1 MFNFEI
7 GLFCSIACP
16 PTIYDTFIF
25 DFKGYEAQLLE
36 IALKEKFIYIS
47 KKC

>member
-16 PTIYDTFIF
+16 IYDTFF
-25 DFKGYEAQLLE
+25 FGFKAYEAQLLE
-36 IALKEKFIYIS
+36 IALKEKYIYIS